1 MKISD
6 EQLSAFLDNELD
18 DEQMALV
25 RDAIAADETL
35 CDRMAT
41 LSMVDHV
48 VKRAAEQATTG
59 PVP

>member
-1 MKISD
+1 MKITD

-35 CDRMAT
+35 CVRMAT
-41 LSMVDHV
+41 LSMVV
-48 VKRAAEQATTG
+48 ACSAARLTT
-59 PVP
+59 